1 MKIKKKTLALL
12 RKDMQI
18 LNCEEQSCYVGGDR
32 VVVDVVRSYFGKNST
47 GSIYTATAYDDYG
60 NVISQSTGYFLE
72 PRYDP
77 AKERISG
84 SDTAIANGSYN
95 VIPTTFKGKT
105 GYYELSG
112 VPGRSGIKIHE
123 GNTGKDTCGCPL
135 PGSGIQECGKDD
147 YMVIESKKQRDE
159 LFALFKQ
166 HGNSGIVMNI
176 TTKKDH

>member
-1 MKIKKKTLALL
+1 
-12 RKDMQI
+12 MQI
-18 LNCEEQSCYVGGDR
+18 LNCEEQSCYVGGDH

-95 VIPTTFKGKT
+95 VIPTTFHGRT

-123 GNTGKDTCGCPL
+123 GNTGKDTCG
-135 PGSGIQECGKDD
+135 
-147 YMVIESKKQRDE
+147 
-159 LFALFKQ
+159 
-166 HGNSGIVMNI
+166 
-176 TTKKDH
+176 

>member
-1 MKIKKKTLALL
+1 MGFEEVTNVRIKTHDVSFISMILVGNIIVEIGSRTLNICNQLQIIKILFYENKKKTLALL

-18 LNCEEQSCYVGGDR
+18 LNCEEQSCYVGGDH
-32 VVVDVVRSYFGKNST
+32 VVVDVVRSYFGKNSI

-84 SDTAIANGSYN
+84 SDTAITNGSYN
-95 VIPTTFKGKT
+95 VMPTTFHGRT

-123 GNTGKDTCGCPL
+123 GNTSKDTCG
-135 PGSGIQECGKDD
+135 
-147 YMVIESKKQRDE
+147 
-159 LFALFKQ
+159 
-166 HGNSGIVMNI
+166 
-176 TTKKDH
+176 